1 MGEKCQLNYFFCC
14 PGFARI
20 FSLGKQ
26 KQTRGD
32 RECRDM
38 RKERR
43 SGTPRARLENVKK
56 IASCQPM
63 CHSSI
68 TFNQT
73 IP

>member
-1 MGEKCQLNYFFCC
+1 MGEKCKLNYFFCC
-14 PGFARI
+14 PGFAQI

-56 IASCQPM
+56 N
-63 CHSSI
+63 SI
-68 TFNQT
+68 LSTHVSFVHYF
-73 IP
+73 